1 MTQKIDRLQA
11 HAYLDQGYHARSSS
25 KKAQYQGRNLG
36 ED

>member
-1 MTQKIDRLQA
+1 MTKIDRLQT

-25 KKAQYQGRNLG
+25 KKAQYQGGNLG